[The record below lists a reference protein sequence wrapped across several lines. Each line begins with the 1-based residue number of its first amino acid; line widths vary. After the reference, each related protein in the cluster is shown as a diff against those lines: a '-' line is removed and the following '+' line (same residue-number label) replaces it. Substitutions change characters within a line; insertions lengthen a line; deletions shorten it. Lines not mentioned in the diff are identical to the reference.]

1 MSCTGRR
8 VGPVRGLKSGVGTRT
23 RVPWKTEFQ
32 LLEET
37 ELEDSMGSDRVASGT
52 KTSDQLEM
60 DCLEP

>member
-1 MSCTGRR
+1 M
-8 VGPVRGLKSGVGTRT
+8 RGLKSGVGTRT

-32 LLEET
+32 LLEQT

-52 KTSDQLEM
+52 KMSDQLEM